1 MTSGYP
7 KEEGAMSRLTVR
19 LPETLH
25 HQLAGQ
31 AKREG
36 VSLNQYV
43 VYALTRQL
51 TQNYAV
57 QRMSEETVAQQQT
70 QFSALLQ
77 ALGQT
82 SPTTLRAAL
91 AAREQV
97 GPEPALTPEV
107 VTQLRARLA
116 SASPHE
122 KSGR

>member
-1 MTSGYP
+1 
-7 KEEGAMSRLTVR
+7 MSRLTVR

-25 HQLAGQ
+25 NQLAAQ

-51 TQNYAV
+51 TQSYTV
-57 QRMSEETVAQQQT
+57 QRLSEETVDQQQA

-77 ALGQT
+77 ALGQA
-82 SPTTLRAAL
+82 SPTTLSVNL
-91 AAREQV
+91 AAREHV
-97 GPEPALTPEV
+97 EPELALTPEV
-107 VTQLRARLA
+107 VTRLRTRLA
-116 SASPHE
+116 DASPHE

>member
-1 MTSGYP
+1 
-7 KEEGAMSRLTVR
+7 MSRLTVR

-25 HQLAGQ
+25 NQLAAQ

-51 TQNYAV
+51 TQSYTV
-57 QRMSEETVAQQQT
+57 QRLSEETVAQQHT

-77 ALGQT
+77 ALDQA
-82 SPTTLRAAL
+82 SPTTLPATL

-97 GPEPALTPEV
+97 EPEPALTPEV
-107 VTQLRARLA
+107 VTRLRARLA
-116 SASPHE
+116 NASPHE